1 MKKLLQAFNEKF
13 EKYYDI
19 ISCFIFGGNDCN
31 PKG

>member
-19 ISCFIFGGNDCN
+19 ISCFIYGGTGC
-31 PKG
+31 K